1 MKLGSVA
8 LVLAFLVLPCLGGAA
23 GENPLLKPFGT
34 PFEVPPFD
42 RIETGHYLPAVRE
55 GIRIHNSEIEA
66 ITANPAPADFGN
78 TVEALDTSGKLLETV
93 RAVFYSQTGA
103 CSSDELMAAAR
114 EISPLLSSHN
124 DDVMLN
130 DRLFARVKAVYDS
143 REKAKLAP
151 DSLYLLENIYGEF
164 VRGGSL
170 LGPEKRARLREI
182 NRELS
187 LLSLKFA
194 ENVLSETNGSFVV
207 VDDASSLA
215 GLPESVVAMGA
226 ETAREMKMEGKWV
239 FTAQRPSWTPVL
251 QYASDRKLREELYK
265 AYVMRCDRDNERDN
279 KQVLQK
285 LVSLRYERA
294 ALLGYSDPAGYHLE
308 NRMAKEPK
316 AVTSFLDRLW
326 KPALER
332 AGAEARAMQALIDRE
347 KGGFRL
353 APWDWWY
360 YAEKLRKENYDLDES
375 ELRPYFS
382 LDSVSAGV
390 FGLGERLFGLKFI
403 ERKDIPVYHPEV
415 KVYEVKDAGGETL
428 GLLYTDFFPRDSK
441 RAGAWSGGF
450 RDSWLEDGKRVI
462 PLSTIVCTF
471 TRPAAGDPSLLS
483 VDEVTTFFHEFGHAL
498 NTLLFE
504 GRYRRTFAPLDSVEL
519 PSQIMEN
526 WALKPELLRSYARH
540 YRTGEPM
547 PQALIEKLRKSRLFN
562 QGFQNVEYLA
572 AAYLDIAWHSKGDPK
587 DRNVTKFEEN
597 VMKEIGLIPEIL
609 PRYRSVHFSHMIGGY
624 TAGYYAYI
632 WAAVLDA
639 DAFGAFKERSLFDR
653 KTALSFRKNILA
665 SLGTEDT
672 MTLYKKFRGREPKV
686 EPLLEQRGLL
696 GTDR

>member
-151 DSLYLLENIYGEF
+151 DRLYLLENIYGEF

-207 VDDASSLA
+207 VDDASRLA

-239 FTAQRPSWTPVL
+239 FTAQRPSWTRSRS
-251 QYASDRKLREELYK
+251 ASGASASRRW
-265 AYVMRCDRDNERDN
+265 
-279 KQVLQK
+279 
-285 LVSLRYERA
+285 SPPGA
-294 ALLGYSDPAGYHLE
+294 ALG
-308 NRMAKEPK
+308 
-316 AVTSFLDRLW
+316 
-326 KPALER
+326 R
-332 AGAEARAMQALIDRE
+332 AWCRSSR
-347 KGGFRL
+347 
-353 APWDWWY
+353 
-360 YAEKLRKENYDLDES
+360 S
-375 ELRPYFS
+375 
-382 LDSVSAGV
+382 
-390 FGLGERLFGLKFI
+390 
-403 ERKDIPVYHPEV
+403 
-415 KVYEVKDAGGETL
+415 
-428 GLLYTDFFPRDSK
+428 
-441 RAGAWSGGF
+441 
-450 RDSWLEDGKRVI
+450 
-462 PLSTIVCTF
+462 
-471 TRPAAGDPSLLS
+471 
-483 VDEVTTFFHEFGHAL
+483 
-498 NTLLFE
+498 
-504 GRYRRTFAPLDSVEL
+504 RRTC
-519 PSQIMEN
+519 
-526 WALKPELLRSYARH
+526 
-540 YRTGEPM
+540 
-547 PQALIEKLRKSRLFN
+547 
-562 QGFQNVEYLA
+562 
-572 AAYLDIAWHSKGDPK
+572 
-587 DRNVTKFEEN
+587 
-597 VMKEIGLIPEIL
+597 
-609 PRYRSVHFSHMIGGY
+609 
-624 TAGYYAYI
+624 AG
-632 WAAVLDA
+632 
-639 DAFGAFKERSLFDR
+639 
-653 KTALSFRKNILA
+653 
-665 SLGTEDT
+665 
-672 MTLYKKFRGREPKV
+672 
-686 EPLLEQRGLL
+686 
-696 GTDR
+696 